1 MKSKMR
7 LQSARRLGLA
17 ALCVTLLPLFAG
29 AAEGLSFGLPQEG
42 STTIAIAEVRGDP
55 FNTEGQL
62 RSGIAAFNQGN
73 YPEALRKFRNIST
86 LGVPEAEYRLGMM
99 YAEGLGV
106 PKNPRLAAYWLKQAA
121 RQKFP
126 GARDA
131 LASIK
136 PGAS

>member
-1 MKSKMR
+1 MKSNHKSNS
-7 LQSARRLGLA
+7 LLCLA
-17 ALCVTLLPLFAG
+17 AFCTAWFPLFADAVDGSPFDSMHEG
-29 AAEGLSFGLPQEG
+29 AA
-42 STTIAIAEVRGDP
+42 TVAIADMQADP

-62 RSGIAAFNQGN
+62 RSGIAAFNKGN
-73 YPEALRKFRNIST
+73 YAEAFRKFRNIST

-106 PKNPRLAAYWLKQAA
+106 QKNPRLAAYWLKQAA
-121 RQKFP
+121 QQKFP

-136 PGAS
+136 PDAT